1 MSGRTQQWRKGLA
14 HELAMVVCEE
24 VDGLGRVW
32 LDDVHHEVRAWSI
45 EDGAIM
51 IG

>member
-1 MSGRTQQWRKGLA
+1 MSGRLQQWRKGLTQ
-14 HELAMVVCEE
+14 EMAMVVCEE

-32 LDDVHHEVRAWSI
+32 LDDVHHEVRAWSVG
-45 EDGAIM
+45 DGAGL